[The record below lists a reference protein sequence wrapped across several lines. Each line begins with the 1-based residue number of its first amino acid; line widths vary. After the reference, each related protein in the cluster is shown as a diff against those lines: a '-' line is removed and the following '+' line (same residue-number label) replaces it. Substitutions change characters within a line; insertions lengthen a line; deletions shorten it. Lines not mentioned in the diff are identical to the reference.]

1 MKTTKDQKRQLPSLS
16 TDEYN
21 ELLGQLT
28 KDLRLPETDKSPYAV
43 SDFIYIDEVM
53 EITAYTR
60 KTVYSKVSKNQMPV
74 ISRGRPLTFSRKEL
88 YEWMSSG
95 RPVNK
100 LK

>member
-1 MKTTKDQKRQLPSLS
+1 MDQKRQLPSLS

-21 ELLGQLT
+21 ELLGQHT
-28 KDLRLPETDKSPYAV
+28 KDLRLLETDKSPYAV

-53 EITAYTR
+53 EVAGYTR

-74 ISRGRPLTFSRKEL
+74 ISRGRPLTFSRKKL
-88 YEWMSSG
+88 YEWVSAG
-95 RPVNK
+95 RPENK

>member
-1 MKTTKDQKRQLPSLS
+1 MDQKRQLPSLS

-28 KDLRLPETDKSPYAV
+28 KDLSLPETDKLPYAV

-60 KTVYSKVSKNQMPV
+60 KTVYSKVSTKQMPV
-74 ISRGRPLTFSRKEL
+74 ISRGRPLTFSRKKL
-88 YEWMSSG
+88 YEWMSAG
-95 RPVNK
+95 RPENK

>member
-1 MKTTKDQKRQLPSLS
+1 MPSLS

-28 KDLRLPETDKSPYAV
+28 KDLSLPETDKSSYAV

-60 KTVYSKVSKNQMPV
+60 KTVYSKVSTNQMPV
-74 ISRGRPLTFSRKEL
+74 ISRGRPLTFSRKKL
-88 YEWMSSG
+88 YEWMSAG
-95 RPVNK
+95 RPENK

>member
-1 MKTTKDQKRQLPSLS
+1 MDQKRQLPSLS

-21 ELLGQLT
+21 ELLVQPT
-28 KDLRLPETDKSPYAV
+28 KDLSLPETDKSSYAV

-60 KTVYSKVSKNQMPV
+60 KTVYSKVSTNQMPV
-74 ISRGRPLTFSRKEL
+74 ISRGRPLTFSRKKL
-88 YEWMSSG
+88 YEWMSAG
-95 RPVNK
+95 RPENK